1 MSAFSDRIET
11 YRKENN
17 ITEIMVPSEIIQKMV
32 NSKFSGIAFGVN
44 PMNSKLNEVY
54 MDWEEDW
61 LMVLL
66 LQILIPFQKMK

>member
-17 ITEIMVPSEIIQKMV
+17 ITEIMVPSEIIQKMM
-32 NSKFSGIAFGVN
+32 NSKFSGIVFGVN